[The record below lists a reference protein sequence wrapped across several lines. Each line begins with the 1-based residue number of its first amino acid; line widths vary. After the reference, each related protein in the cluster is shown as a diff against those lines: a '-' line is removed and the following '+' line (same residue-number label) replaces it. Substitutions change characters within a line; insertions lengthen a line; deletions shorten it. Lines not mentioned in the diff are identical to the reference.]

1 MTLFFWEIYVR
12 KFGGNMQCWPHC
24 CAREAGGCA
33 GGVALTPRPIPYPSD
48 TLAKGWRFE
57 LDLERVMQSD
67 TWALAAPDVRPWLLM
82 LWATAWQQKP
92 CGSMPSDDMLIAAR
106 LGMTVKVFAKV
117 KAILLRGW
125 WLAED
130 GRLYQDTI
138 VERVLEMLE
147 HKNKEKQRKAAYRA
161 RMSGGS
167 PDLSHGTGTG
177 RTEESHGSDD
187 TGTGTGTGIGIGKP
201 TLVAKDETEFQT
213 HTARVTEPGQ
223 ICKAMK
229 AAGIG
234 DVNPGHPDLLMLLN
248 AGATVAEFTGAATT
262 AASKGKGFAYAL
274 GTLKRTRQDAANTAQ
289 TLHTG
294 PLPVT
299 TVETDYQR
307 SAREKMTGWAPSIAA
322 KAPGQQQPVTVLEA
336 EYVAAIG
343 SH

>member
-1 MTLFFWEIYVR
+1 
-12 KFGGNMQCWPHC
+12 
-24 CAREAGGCA
+24 
-33 GGVALTPRPIPYPSD
+33 
-48 TLAKGWRFE
+48 
-57 LDLERVMQSD
+57 
-67 TWALAAPDVRPWLLM
+67 
-82 LWATAWQQKP
+82 
-92 CGSMPSDDMLIAAR
+92 MLIAAR

-167 PDLSHGTGTG
+167 PDLSHGTDAG
-177 RTEESHGSDD
+177 RTEESVGSDD

-201 TLVAKDETEFQT
+201 TLVAKDETESQA
-213 HTARVTEPGQ
+213 HTPRVTEPGL

-229 AAGIG
+229 SLGIA
-234 DVNPGHPDLLMLLN
+234 DVSPGHPTLKALLE
-248 AGATVAEFTGAATT
+248 AGATVEEFRAGAL
-262 AASKGKGFAYAL
+262 AAVDKQKGFNYAL
-274 GTLKRTRQDAANTAQ
+274 GVVKGTRQDAAKAAR

-322 KAPGQQQPVTVLEA
+322 KAPGQPQPITVLEA
-336 EYVAAIG
+336 EHVAAIG

>member
-1 MTLFFWEIYVR
+1 
-12 KFGGNMQCWPHC
+12 
-24 CAREAGGCA
+24 
-33 GGVALTPRPIPYPSD
+33 
-48 TLAKGWRFE
+48 
-57 LDLERVMQSD
+57 MQSD

-167 PDLSHGTGTG
+167 PDLSHGTDAG
-177 RTEESHGSDD
+177 RTEESVGSDD
-187 TGTGTGTGIGIGKP
+187 TGTGTGTGTGIGIGKP
-201 TLVAKDETEFQT
+201 TLVAKDEIEFQT
-213 HTARVTEPGQ
+213 HTARVTEPGKV
-223 ICKAMK
+223 CLAMK
-229 AAGIG
+229 AAGIA
-234 DVNPGHPDLLMLLN
+234 DVNPGHPDLLMLLT
-248 AGATVAEFTGAATT
+248 AGATVAEFEGAATT

-274 GTLKRTRQDAANTAQ
+274 GTLKRTRQEAAKTAP

-294 PLPVT
+294 PLSVT
-299 TVETDYQR
+299 TTANQSMSYAERDR
-307 SAREKMTGWAPSIAA
+307 LAGIERWEKLTGRIHPDR
-322 KAPGQQQPVTVLEA
+322 PQHPQPVQHMGDVIETTTHVLEIA
-336 EYVAAIG
+336 K
-343 SH
+343 

>member
-1 MTLFFWEIYVR
+1 
-12 KFGGNMQCWPHC
+12 
-24 CAREAGGCA
+24 
-33 GGVALTPRPIPYPSD
+33 
-48 TLAKGWRFE
+48 
-57 LDLERVMQSD
+57 MQSD

-167 PDLSHGTGTG
+167 PDLSHGTDAG
-177 RTEESHGSDD
+177 RTPESHGSDD

-201 TLVAKDETEFQT
+201 TLVTKDEDGLEA
-213 HTARVTEPGQ
+213 HTPRVTEPGL

-229 AAGIG
+229 SLGVA
-234 DVNPGHPDLLMLLN
+234 DVNPGHPTLKTLLD
-248 AGATVAEFTGAATT
+248 AGATVDEFEGAALT
-262 AASKGKGFAYAL
+262 AVKSKKGFAYAL
-274 GTLKRTRQDAANTAQ
+274 GVVKGTREDAAKAAQ

-294 PLPVT
+294 PLPVAQT
-299 TVETDYQR
+299 LNRQE
-307 SAREKMTGWAPSIAA
+307 A
-322 KAPGQQQPVTVLEA
+322 LEA
-336 EYVAAIG
+336 ANFAAAQRFAQQG
-343 SH
+343 EVHEVV